1 MTIYSV
7 KSMNVRGWK
16 KTLVLRNKRGK
27 ESVLPIHRFAMV
39 GPGDQVRLVNSP
51 AGLQI
56 TLLNKNGIG
65 TGIVI
70 TPHFQSHHEI
80 RFGDE
85 RLKILLTEIHSE
97 AEYESYRHLEQ
108 FHYKG
113 INLHQGPDADNE
125 SKAKTVGGRRALL
138 LASIQKNGMTRSVGY
153 IEIQMPLM
161 MCKPRHVL
169 FARPFT
175 HRKTGASWKTWLG
188 DGQQYV
194 NLIARIARVVVD
206 PEFRGIGISTLLV
219 EAAKSFCRERWHIGG
234 AKPLFLEISA
244 EMLRYMDFVSRAGLH
259 FVGNTEGN
267 LQRIAQDLRSIENGA
282 AGKSGIM
289 SLQKKYHTAFSAY
302 CKKTGRLFDEAR
314 LVLSELLESS
324 DPRSMMASDEWL
336 AFRPILRFPIP
347 YFIAGLNDEADSYI
361 LEGLR
366 QRAEQATPQGIEA
379 DAPQKVKA
387 GKKIKTIQGSLKNV
401 FEFRGV
407 EVWIDYKIP
416 LSPYVRLVMDS
427 FGIETH
433 QIKSKLMGPVDIV
446 MSEGNI
452 FLVTGASGAGKS
464 VLLQTLSGQTMPSGL
479 VKTSK
484 EEHMT
489 GDARMLTPLPEGI
502 PIFQYFA
509 DSYGPDKAFSALC
522 QVGLSEAMI
531 FIKPFEILSMGQ
543 RYRAMFADLILSDA
557 QTWLIDEFCSNLDP
571 ITAKIISI
579 RLRRLAFRNKRFVV
593 VVAANTEHFVEAL
606 SPDRIVV
613 VRTGGDVIEMRM
625 KEYLNGFFNKGF

>member
-1 MTIYSV
+1 MPVYKI
-7 KSMNVRGWK
+7 KSMNVRGWQK
-16 KTLVLRNKRGK
+16 ILVLQSKQGK
-27 ESVLPIHRFAMV
+27 ESQLPVHRFAMV
-39 GPGDQVRLVNSP
+39 GPGDQVNLVRSP
-51 AGLQI
+51 ADLQM
-56 TLLNKNGIG
+56 TLRCSGSHSD
-65 TGIVI
+65 IVI

-80 RFGDE
+80 RFGDD

-97 AEYESYRHLEQ
+97 DEYGSYRRLEQ

-113 INLHQGPDADNE
+113 INLHLGPDAGIE
-125 SKAKTVGGRRALL
+125 SKSKSIGGRRALL
-138 LASIQKNGMTRSVGY
+138 LASIQKNGMSRSVGY

-169 FARPFT
+169 FGRPFC
-175 HRKTGASWKTWLG
+175 HKKSSVSWETWLG
-188 DGQQYV
+188 DGQRYV

-219 EAAKSFCRERWHIGG
+219 EGAKAFCRERWHIAG
-234 AKPLFLEISA
+234 AAPLFLEISA

-289 SLQKKYHTAFSAY
+289 SLQKKYHAAFTAY
-302 CKKTGRLFDEAR
+302 CKKTGRSFDEAR
-314 LVLSELLESS
+314 LVLSELLESA
-324 DPRSMMASDEWL
+324 DPRSKMASDEWL
-336 AFRPILRFPIP
+336 AFRPMLRFPIP
-347 YFIAGLNDEADSYI
+347 YFVAGLDSDADNYI

-366 QRAEQATPQGIEA
+366 VQTEQIALQEPVEKRPQTIRAMHSENLPLSKRN
-379 DAPQKVKA
+379 D
-387 GKKIKTIQGSLKNV
+387 V
-401 FEFRGV
+401 FDFRSI
-407 EVWIDYKIP
+407 EVWVDYKIP

-433 QIKSKLMGPVDIV
+433 QIRSKLLGPVDV
-446 MSEGNI
+446 QMAHGNVVLI
-452 FLVTGASGAGKS
+452 TGASGAGKS
-464 VLLQTLSGQTMPSGL
+464 VLLQALSGQSMPNGL
-479 VKTSK
+479 IKTAS
-484 EEHMT
+484 EEHIT
-489 GDARMLTPLPEGI
+489 GGTRMLTTLPEGI

-509 DSYGPDKAFSALC
+509 DTYGPDKAFSVLC

-579 RLRRLAFRNKRFVV
+579 RLRRLALRNKRFVV
-593 VVAANTEHFVEAL
+593 VAAANTEHFVEAL
-606 SPDRIVV
+606 SPDRVFV
-613 VRTGGDVIEMRM
+613 VRTGGDVAEMRM